1 MLRRT
6 RETAP
11 AGLVPLAW
19 GFTIAAHL
27 GLVADRPVLI
37 AHLVMDVLL
46 VAFVALSWSDMAAGV
61 LRAWRLVILVG
72 IPVTLAGT
80 VGLLVA
86 GDPASSPLVATSLV
100 GWTLLPVPALWYT
113 GRESRGVAQ
122 TVNYTAAGLAAA
134 GALVHLGG
142 LVAGAV
148 PDSRIRI
155 AGLALVGVGQTVGI
169 VDAAVRY

>member
-1 MLRRT
+1 MFRRT

-46 VAFVALSWSDMAAGV
+46 VAFVGLSWSDMATGV

-72 IPVTLAGT
+72 TPVTLAGT
-80 VGLLVA
+80 AGLLLA
-86 GDPASSPLVATSLV
+86 ADPASSPPVAVSVV
-100 GWTLLPVPALWYT
+100 GWTFLPVPALWYT
-113 GRESRGVAQ
+113 GRESRGDAR
-122 TVNYTAAGLAAA
+122 TVNYAAAALSLA
-134 GALVHLGG
+134 GALAYLAG

-148 PDSRIRI
+148 PDSGLRL
-155 AGLALVGVGQTVGI
+155 AGLALVGVGQTIGI

>member
-1 MLRRT
+1 MFRRT

-19 GFTIAAHL
+19 GFAIAAHL
-27 GLVADRPVLI
+27 GLVADRPVLV
-37 AHLVMDVLL
+37 AHLVMDALL
-46 VAFVALSWSDMAAGV
+46 VAFVALSWADMGAGV
-61 LRAWRLVILVG
+61 LRAWRLVILAG

-86 GDPASSPLVATSLV
+86 PDPASSLLVAVSVV

-113 GRESRGVAQ
+113 GREAAGTAGA
-122 TVNYTAAGLAAA
+122 VNYAAA
-134 GALVHLGG
+134 TLSLAGAVGYVAALA
-142 LVAGAV
+142 AGAV
-148 PDSRIRI
+148 PDSSLRI
-155 AGLALVGVGQTVGI
+155 AGLAFVGVGQTVGI

>member
-1 MLRRT
+1 MFRRT

-19 GFTIAAHL
+19 GFTVAAHL
-27 GLVADRPVLI
+27 GPVADRPVLI

-46 VAFVALSWSDMAAGV
+46 VAFVGLSWGDMATGV
-61 LRAWRLVILVG
+61 LRAWRLVILAG

-86 GDPASSPLVATSLV
+86 ADPASSPLVATSVV

-113 GRESRGVAQ
+113 GRESRGTAR
-122 TVNYTAAGLAAA
+122 TVNYAAA
-134 GALVHLGG
+134 TLSL
-142 LVAGAV
+142 AGAV
-148 PDSRIRI
+148 AYVVGLASGAPIDAPVRL

-169 VDAAVRY
+169 VDAAARY

>member
-1 MLRRT
+1 MFRRT

-27 GLVADRPVLI
+27 GLVADRPILI

-46 VAFVALSWSDMAAGV
+46 VAFVGLSWADMATGV
-61 LRAWRLVILVG
+61 LRAWRLVILAG
-72 IPVTLAGT
+72 TPVTLAGT

-86 GDPASSPLVATSLV
+86 TDPGSSPLVAASVV

-113 GRESRGVAQ
+113 GRESAGTAR
-122 TVNYTAAGLAAA
+122 TVNYAAA
-134 GALVHLGG
+134 ALSLAGAAVYGGALA
-142 LVAGAV
+142 AGAV
-148 PDSRIRI
+148 PESGLRV

>member
-11 AGLVPLAW
+11 AGLVPIAW

-37 AHLVMDVLL
+37 AHVVMDVLL
-46 VAFVALSWSDMAAGV
+46 VAFVGLSWDDMAAGV
-61 LRAWRLVILVG
+61 LRAWRLVILAG

-80 VGLLVA
+80 VGLLTA
-86 GDPASSPLVATSLV
+86 TDPASSPLVAVSVV

-113 GRESRGVAQ
+113 GRESRGTAQ
-122 TVNYTAAGLAAA
+122 LVNYVAAVLSLAGAVAYAAGFAA
-134 GALVHLGG
+134 GAPID
-142 LVAGAV
+142 A
-148 PDSRIRI
+148 SIRL
-155 AGLALVGVGQTVGI
+155 AGLALVGVGQTLGI